1 VDSPFLGKV
10 DKGIAGVR
18 KAIIFSESLNWD
30 EAHAAAAR
38 LASRLKLRV
47 KDKSDGPT
55 GEFFWFVTDG
65 KSNFILGYHDFP
77 CELYLCVDP
86 PVHGPA
92 DDTAVE
98 QLFSSLR
105 QGN

>member
-1 VDSPFLGKV
+1 MDCPFLGTV

-18 KAIIFSESLNWD
+18 KAIIFNQSLDWD
-30 EAHAAAAR
+30 EALAEAAR

-47 KDKSDGPT
+47 KDRFEGPT
-55 GEFFWFVTDG
+55 GEFMWFVTDG

-92 DDTAVE
+92 NDTAVE

-105 QGN
+105 PGD

>member
-1 VDSPFLGKV
+1 MNCPFLGTV
-10 DKGIAGVR
+10 DMGIAGVR
-18 KAIIFSESLNWD
+18 TAIIFSESLNWD
-30 EAHAAAAR
+30 EAQAAAAR

-47 KDKSDGPT
+47 KDRCDGPT
-55 GEFFWFVTDG
+55 GEFHWFVTDG
-65 KSNFILGYHDFP
+65 KSNFILGYRDFP

-92 DDTAVE
+92 NDTAVD

-105 QGN
+105 PDD